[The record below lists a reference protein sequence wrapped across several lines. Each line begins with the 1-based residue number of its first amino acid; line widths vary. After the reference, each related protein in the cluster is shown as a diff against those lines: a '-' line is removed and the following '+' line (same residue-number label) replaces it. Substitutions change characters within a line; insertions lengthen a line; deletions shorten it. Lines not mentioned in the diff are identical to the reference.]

1 MQLFREFGC
10 SSNSHHIYSENL
22 DLILVFGIYSEF
34 LVAIS
39 SRNWLYSEFP
49 VIFIPR
55 IWFSTKPEKPKSRF
69 NSKPKSHFLEI
80 IPIISRY
87 FVLVP
92 PRITLL
98 STRKSTFRDEKKP
111 SLFPFSQRQSYNILF
126 YIQLSVFGF
135 NDLCVCLCLQASSA
149 SVPFSNLFKPY
160 KPSLF
165 LTFPVFFRIEEK
177 GLVAWNRDAQSGC
190 SCKKRSRARRISLK
204 FI

>member
-1 MQLFREFGC
+1 MHWLFLM
-10 SSNSHHIYSENL
+10 SSEWLFLLDSEWSIPPGSNNIQRNSGHIYSQNL

-55 IWFSTKPEKPKSRF
+55 NWFSTKPEKPKSRF

-87 FVLVP
+87 YVLVP

-111 SLFPFSQRQSYNILF
+111 SLFPFS
-126 YIQLSVFGF
+126 
-135 NDLCVCLCLQASSA
+135 
-149 SVPFSNLFKPY
+149 
-160 KPSLF
+160 
-165 LTFPVFFRIEEK
+165 
-177 GLVAWNRDAQSGC
+177 
-190 SCKKRSRARRISLK
+190 
-204 FI
+204 